1 MSDIKLVLKDKT
13 KLDKQKIPKELVGKL
28 VLELTQEERD
38 KILEIL
44 LSMLGLLDK
53 DGRIK

>member
-13 KLDKQKIPKELVGKL
+13 KLDKQKIPNELVGKL
-28 VLELTQEERD
+28 VLELTQEEKD

-44 LSMLGLLDK
+44 LSIVGLLDK

>member
-13 KLDKQKIPKELVGKL
+13 KLDKQKIPSELVGKL
-28 VLELTQEERD
+28 VLELTQEEKD

-44 LSMLGLLDK
+44 LSIVGLLDK